1 MLPRRL
7 KLWRTAHTWSSL
19 VCTLFLL
26 VLCLTGLPLIFS
38 EEIDGWLES
47 PSSQAEAV
55 RLPPGGVPL
64 DAGRH
69 VAAALALHG
78 DEVAGLLGFLEDRTA
93 AYVVTY
99 RAREGLDRF
108 RAGQRTIPGEQ
119 HLTSFDLFTGAVLRT
134 TSAGL
139 ERPGIGRQV
148 MEIIRDL
155 HTDWFLGLAG
165 NLFFAFMGLLFVLA
179 TVSGVVLYGPYMSR
193 RPFGA
198 VRADRSS
205 RLKWLDLH
213 NLLGIA
219 TMAWVLVVGAT
230 GVINDLDAVLSRMW
244 DAVSYKPLR
253 QKYSGEVPV
262 EAPMTSW
269 QAAID
274 AGRRAQPDLD
284 VERIVPPGAFS
295 PAHFLLE
302 GHGITPLT
310 EKLHYAVLVDART
323 GEVTDVVTVPWYIK
337 ILLLSRPLHFGDYG
351 GLPMKVLWALLD
363 VVTIIVLASGLYL
376 WLARR
381 RARERAASEEL
392 VRQEARA

>member
-1 MLPRRL
+1 MSPRDL
-7 KLWRTAHTWSSL
+7 KYWRTAHTWSSL

-38 EEIDGWLES
+38 EEIDGWLDG
-47 PSSQAEAV
+47 PEAV
-55 RLPPGGVPL
+55 RFPFGGAPL

-69 VAAALALHG
+69 VVAALALHG
-78 DEVAGLLGFLEDRTA
+78 DEVAGSLGFSEDRTA
-93 AYVVTY
+93 AHVVTY
-99 RAREGLDRF
+99 RTREGFERF
-108 RAGQRTIPGEQ
+108 RAGQRAIPGEL
-119 HLTSFDLFTGAVLRT
+119 HVTSFNRFTGAVLRT

-148 MEIIRDL
+148 MDLIHGL

-165 NLFFAFMGLLFVLA
+165 SLFFAFMGLLFVLA
-179 TVSGVVLYGPYMSR
+179 TVSGMVLYGPYMSR

-198 VRADRSS
+198 VRADRSP

-213 NLLGIA
+213 NLLGIV
-219 TMAWVLVVGAT
+219 TVAWVLVVGVT
-230 GVINDLDAVLSRMW
+230 GVINDLDRMLFRMW
-244 DAVSYKPLR
+244 DAGSYKPLR
-253 QKYSGEVPV
+253 QKYAGEALV
-262 EAPMTSW
+262 EAPTASW

-284 VERIVPPGAFS
+284 VDRIVPPGAFS

-302 GHGITPLT
+302 GRGITPLT
-310 EKLHYAVLVDART
+310 AKLHYAVLVDART
-323 GEVTDVVTVPWYIK
+323 GQVTDVVTVPWYIK
-337 ILLLSRPLHFGDYG
+337 VLLLARPLHFGDYG

-363 VVTIIVLASGLYL
+363 MVTIIVLASGLYL

-381 RARERAASEEL
+381 RARERAASEALAAQE
-392 VRQEARA
+392 VRA